1 MSCVCDVVWCGADD
15 RVQYWFTYCTG
26 PVDCDTEI
34 FSHPSG
40 SGSAAPQTLLQSQFI
55 PQALTQQPHFTP
67 QFAPQPLSSGYGQQP
82 QPLRIAATT
91 APAAGGS
98 VCPAIRF
105 QQSAT
110 PTPGQGTRFV
120 FQSADGTPLQRVDLH
135 YGLNGAAKNSVNLRM
150 KSVSPTQWE
159 IVDQSL
165 NLSPS
170 AYDVRASD
178 CSANL

>member
-1 MSCVCDVVWCGADD
+1 MTCEPVIAPPTSDQTDVLSSAGDNA
-15 RVQYWFTYCTG
+15 QYWFTYCTG
-26 PVDCDTEI
+26 PIDCDTEI
-34 FSHPSG
+34 FSLG
-40 SGSAAPQTLLQSQFI
+40 AGSAAPA
-55 PQALTQQPHFTP
+55 PQALMQPP
-67 QFAPQPLSSGYGQQP
+67 VVQPIQFQPLSAPTSYGQQT
-82 QPLRIAATT
+82 QPLRV
-91 APAAGGS
+91 APLAAAGSGS

-165 NLSPS
+165 NL
-170 AYDVRASD
+170 AASMI
-178 CSANL
+178 